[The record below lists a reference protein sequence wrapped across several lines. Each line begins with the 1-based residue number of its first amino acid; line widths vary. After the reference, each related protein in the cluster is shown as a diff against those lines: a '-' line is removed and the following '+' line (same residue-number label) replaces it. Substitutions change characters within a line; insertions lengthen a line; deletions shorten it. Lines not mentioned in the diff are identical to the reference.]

1 MGNEVEEA
9 EKKMNVNIENV
20 DDDEKVEE
28 KLEL

>member
-20 DDDEKVEE
+20 DEDEKVEP

>member
-9 EKKMNVNIENV
+9 EKKMSVNIENV
-20 DDDEKVEE
+20 DEDEQEVE

>member
-20 DDDEKVEE
+20 DEDEKEE
-28 KLEL
+28 PKLEL